1 MRIAIFGSNG
11 FIGSHL
17 SNYLSQ
23 SSCMI
28 LCMVREKSDLSKIEK
43 LKSKY
48 SNNKLNYCI
57 FDPDNLD
64 KAFKKEKI
72 DIVINLMSYG
82 VNQDDRN
89 EKIANR
95 VNVEIPVNL
104 FKIASK
110 YKVKNFI
117 HFGSSQEYEGQEY
130 ICESTE
136 KKPRSLYGKTKRD
149 GCNAC
154 IEEYGKNKSCKLTI
168 LRPFSIYGEYES
180 EKKLIPSLLTSIKK
194 QTKLSLTGGL
204 QERNY
209 LYIEDFNKYVH
220 LMITKINSLA
230 YVNYNIGSSNNI
242 QIKEISKII
251 CDITKKS
258 GNSLEWG
265 KVSYRENEVIKFKA
279 DLSRLYNEIGKF
291 EEYTMHNALQK
302 MQTFMDEQ
310 S

>member
-136 KKPRSLYGKTKRD
+136 KKPQSLYGKTKRD

>member
-1 MRIAIFGSNG
+1 
-11 FIGSHL
+11 
-17 SNYLSQ
+17 
-23 SSCMI
+23 
-28 LCMVREKSDLSKIEK
+28 MVREKSDLSKIEK

-136 KKPRSLYGKTKRD
+136 KKPQSLYGKTKRD

>member
-136 KKPRSLYGKTKRD
+136 KKPQSLYGKTKRD

-302 MQTFMDEQ
+302 IKNLMINK
-310 S
+310 

>member
-1 MRIAIFGSNG
+1 
-11 FIGSHL
+11 
-17 SNYLSQ
+17 
-23 SSCMI
+23 
-28 LCMVREKSDLSKIEK
+28 
-43 LKSKY
+43 
-48 SNNKLNYCI
+48 
-57 FDPDNLD
+57 
-64 KAFKKEKI
+64 
-72 DIVINLMSYG
+72 
-82 VNQDDRN
+82 
-89 EKIANR
+89 
-95 VNVEIPVNL
+95 VNL

-136 KKPRSLYGKTKRD
+136 KKPQSLYGKTKRD